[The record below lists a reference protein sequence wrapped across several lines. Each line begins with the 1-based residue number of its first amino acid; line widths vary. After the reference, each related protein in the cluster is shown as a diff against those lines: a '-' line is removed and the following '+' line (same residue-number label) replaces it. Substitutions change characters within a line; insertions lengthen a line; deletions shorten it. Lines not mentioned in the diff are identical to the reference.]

1 MKSAGTQNA
10 ALRKRLN
17 KLADRFPQIEIAR
30 RTGVAPAN
38 VHRYLRAGRIP
49 AEFCL
54 ALVEA
59 FDLSPDWLL
68 KGEGEPITSDLK
80 ADTAAKAGDLL
91 DLVKAMNAVARMRL
105 GAVVGDRDRHKL
117 RELSETLQTF
127 DRLKERMND
136 RTRPVLARLL
146 DDLGQALAG
155 MDIARARVLRETAV
169 ELSRLCTD
177 DTLLERL
184 DTLQSG
190 VEYLTGQLEPALEF
204 DRRVFARRV
213 RDGRL
218 SGDDDVSQLVHLVM
232 SLRETGRIAEA
243 RRVCGAIL
251 SLMDEQAVNSRGA
264 LEMRIFMGSFHVEL
278 GDLEQGLAMLREA
291 YPRIPRES
299 RIAGTILMARALM
312 LAGVMDYF
320 EAHTFGY
327 RTAGGSRLLMREA
340 CFREDPAMLAHAAR
354 HLIGTGEPC
363 VPHAEYD
370 AQRTQLVQ
378 RALEGKGRAGD
389 FQRMAERHPP
399 VTASRYMRDLLL
411 AVHAAQHAR
420 LLGDRREL
428 KARAEQT
435 HGALAAIPPEIH
447 PPIELTALHL
457 KNAAAL
463 GKTGPWPIR
472 TAGALKDV
480 SAWVQR
486 GYAGLAA
493 LQ

>member
-1 MKSAGTQNA
+1 MKSADQYNV
-10 ALRKRLN
+10 ALRGRLN
-17 KLADRFPQIEIAR
+17 KLADRFQQVEIAR
-30 RTGVAPAN
+30 RTGVATAN

-54 ALVEA
+54 ALIDA
-59 FDLSPDWLL
+59 FDLSPDWLM

-80 ADTAAKAGDLL
+80 AATAAKAGDLL

-105 GAVVGDRDRHKL
+105 GAVVGDGDRKKL

-146 DDLGQALAG
+146 DDLNQALAG

-177 DTLLERL
+177 DALLEKL
-184 DTLQSG
+184 DSLQSG

-204 DRRVFARRV
+204 DRRVLARRV

-218 SGDDDVSQLVHLVM
+218 SAGGDASQHVHLIM
-232 SLRETGRIAEA
+232 TLRETGRVAEA

-251 SLMDEQAVNSRGA
+251 SLLGETSSDAPGV

-278 GDLEQGLAMLREA
+278 GDLETGLAMLRAA
-291 YPRIPRES
+291 YPAIPRER
-299 RIAGTILMARALM
+299 RIAGTILMARALV
-312 LAGVMDYF
+312 LAGVMDYH
-320 EAHTFGY
+320 EAHTYGL
-327 RTAGGSRLLMREA
+327 RTTGGSRLLLREA
-340 CFREDPAMLAHAAR
+340 CYREDPDLLAHAVR
-354 HLIGTGEPC
+354 HLVGSGEPA
-363 VPHAEYD
+363 VPPAEYD

-378 RALEGKGRAGD
+378 RAVDGKGKAAD

-411 AVHAAQHAR
+411 GTHAAQHAR
-420 LLGDRREL
+420 LLGDKKAL
-428 KARAEQT
+428 KRHADET
-435 HGALAAIPPEIH
+435 HSALTAMPNEIH
-447 PPIELTALHL
+447 PPIELKCIHFRNIL
-457 KNAAAL
+457 AL
-463 GKTGPWPIR
+463 GKIAPWQTR
-472 TAGALKDV
+472 ASGLRAELTAWID
-480 SAWVQR
+480 R
-486 GYAGLAA
+486 GYAGL
-493 LQ
+493 LPLE